1 MYLCGLI
8 KYLSFG
14 LIFTRYTK
22 AFSFS
27 VVASNHYSDFC
38 RMKKLLL
45 LLCNFSISLLVNAQ
59 DYELVPFRKG
69 DQWGFAERDKTVFIT
84 PQHDEVF
91 PFKNGFAKVRNGT
104 RYGIINMKGEII
116 VPIQFDAVSEMSEGL
131 FAVRQGVFPKC
142 LSGYYDTTGKTAIPF
157 KFVDAF
163 PFENG
168 KAMVKVGVF
177 PDLKHVFIDRTGK
190 LLDYYGASGKY
201 LLMGKPSEGLT
212 SFSQGGKWG
221 YINSDGIEVI
231 KPTYEEAGDFREGFA
246 AVKQKGKYGYIDRS
260 GTTVI
265 PFKYDMAGDFYKGV
279 AIVYV
284 LVKTQDEWGSGET
297 PKYGLI
303 SKNKVEISPM
313 QYDFIGLF
321 NKEGIAIAKKGNKH
335 SLITLSGKELIP
347 FQYDFISEFNEGIA
361 VVKSYDT
368 NTRKS
373 LSGLI
378 DKTGKEIYPLSDI
391 RFSRFSEGLIAFEK
405 NKKVGFMNAKGE
417 IIIPAKFDSFYWK
430 NYDRSTGTSEF
441 KNGICAVIK
450 DGQLVYINTKGEEFA
465 AAE

>member
-1 MYLCGLI
+1 
-8 KYLSFG
+8 
-14 LIFTRYTK
+14 
-22 AFSFS
+22 
-27 VVASNHYSDFC
+27 
-38 RMKKLLL
+38 MKKILLL
-45 LLCNFSISLLVNAQ
+45 LFCIISFSFLVKAQDDLLVP
-59 DYELVPFRKG
+59 YRKG
-69 DQWGFAERDKTVFIT
+69 DQWGFAERDKKVFIT

-116 VPIQFDAVSEMSEGL
+116 VPIAFDGVSEMSEGF

-157 KFVDAF
+157 KFVDAY

-168 KAMVKVGVF
+168 RAMVKVGVF
-177 PDLKHVFIDRTGK
+177 PDLKHVFIDGTGK

-201 LLMGKPSEGLT
+201 LLMGSPSEGLT
-212 SFSQGGKWG
+212 AFNKEGKWG
-221 YINSDGIEVI
+221 YLNSDSIEVI
-231 KPTYEEAGDFREGFA
+231 KPTYEEAGDFHGGFA
-246 AVKQKGKYGYIDRS
+246 AVKLKNKYGYIDR
-260 GTTVI
+260 GGNTVI

-284 LVKTQDEWGSGET
+284 LVKTNDELQGEA

-303 SKNKVEISPM
+303 DKNKTEITPM

-321 NKEGIAIAKKGNKH
+321 NKDGIAIVKKGNKH
-335 SLITLSGKELIP
+335 SIINLAGKELMP
-347 FQYDFISEFNEGIA
+347 FQYDFISEFHESIA
-361 VVKSYDT
+361 VVKSFDT

-391 RFSRFSEGLIAFEK
+391 RFTRFSEGFIAFEK
-405 NKKVGFMNAKGE
+405 DKKVGFMNTKGE
-417 IIIPAKFDSFYWK
+417 IAIPAKFDSFYWK

-441 KNGICAVIK
+441 VNGICAVVK

-465 AAE
+465 EAEK